1 MGSSGSSGG
10 RTRRG
15 GAIVA
20 VIRRLAVLAVAAAG
34 ILACAAGGR
43 IGGESGAAD
52 DAREH
57 RGRVIGGTDAGQ
69 GEYPFM
75 AFLMVDDGD
84 LTAFCGGTI
93 IGRQWILTAGHCVVD
108 TSSAGN
114 RLEATAGAAAS
125 ANRTA
130 AAGIAR
136 GSQKIPGPHG
146 REFKTVDAKKIK
158 VGVGSVENA
167 QTTTYAVSKVHVHPD
182 LNLDYFD
189 NDIALLKLKKKLK
202 YGSAVQPIRIDTGV
216 VTDGLTV
223 TGVGWGKT
231 SLESQTTA
239 ATLQQV
245 DLQTGNEGLCKQIRS
260 EFDSNDGDYIC
271 VTTPE
276 GRDTCSGDSGGPLL
290 RRCSNDPALSGSA
303 GTGPWLQLGI
313 TSYGDSVARDADTV
327 CASSNGAG
335 FYTHVAPYLGF
346 ITKTT
351 GIKEKSLASTCS
363 GAKADFVGNENA
375 AGSVAPT
382 GARTLLALAAVSAL
396 LAGRR

>member
-1 MGSSGSSGG
+1 MGSIGSNGG
-10 RTRRG
+10 RTRHG
-15 GAIVA
+15 G
-20 VIRRLAVLAVAAAG
+20 VIRRLAVLAAAAAS
-34 ILACAAGGR
+34 ILACVAGRG
-43 IGGESGAAD
+43 IGNGNSRATD

-69 GEYPFM
+69 GDYPFM

-108 TSSAGN
+108 TSSSGN
-114 RLEATAGAAAS
+114 RLDAKSGAS

-130 AAGIAR
+130 AGAAR

-158 VGVGSVENA
+158 VGVGNVENA
-167 QTTTYAVSKVHVHPD
+167 QTTTYSVSKVHVHPD

-202 YGSAVQPIRIDTGV
+202 YGSTVQPIHIDTGV

-290 RRCSNDPALSGSA
+290 RRCSNDPALSGSV

-313 TSYGDSVARDADTV
+313 TSYGDSVARDLDTV

-375 AGSVAPT
+375 AGTVAPT
-382 GARTLLALAAVSAL
+382 SARMLLALTTIAAL
-396 LAGRR
+396 LVGRR